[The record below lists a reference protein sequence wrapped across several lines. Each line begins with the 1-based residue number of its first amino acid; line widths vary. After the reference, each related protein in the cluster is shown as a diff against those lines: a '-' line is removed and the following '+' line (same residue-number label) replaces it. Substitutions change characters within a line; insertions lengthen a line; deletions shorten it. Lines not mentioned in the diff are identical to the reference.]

1 MVVLPKVEAGELT
14 ENFQPDRCIRLSLH
28 WLVVKEGWI
37 VCETLINVSIVLR
50 TGSQLNNTCYFFTSH
65 FSPGKLCTIGIS
77 RFPIFQPSK
86 YRTWTWFSCKTKTD
100 KTLHNYSKV
109 GKILKGSLDL
119 IPSPSPLSK
128 IQITGGK
135 VCLRCKGKTLL
146 GVVNK
151 LFLEIKSFLTLHKG
165 TSSWSSI

>member
-1 MVVLPKVEAGELT
+1 MIVFGHLLKFKRETLQMVILPKVEAGELT

-50 TGSQLNNTCYFFTSH
+50 TGSQFDNTCYFFTSH

-86 YRTWTWFSCKTKTD
+86 YRTWTWFSWKKQRQTKHYIT
-100 KTLHNYSKV
+100 TVRSSYGILNY
-109 GKILKGSLDL
+109 ILFFCA
-119 IPSPSPLSK
+119 
-128 IQITGGK
+128 QYY
-135 VCLRCKGKTLL
+135 
-146 GVVNK
+146 
-151 LFLEIKSFLTLHKG
+151 SFQLQCSAQ
-165 TSSWSSI
+165 SSREFFTTNNQF